1 MIKRFLAMTTTLCML
16 FLLLAPTVVAIEG
29 EGQEPD
35 GADEGFNQVLTVVVD
50 DQVINLDV
58 PAQIWDGV
66 SYLPCQSVIRAFY
79 PSATVVF
86 ENGAYAIVAPGLK
99 LELPAAKPYVVA
111 NGRYLYLSQGARY
124 SDGYTLLPARLLGA
138 ILGADVAWDELGF
151 RVVLTAGSAGPIE
164 SAETAYDADQLYW
177 LSHIINA
184 ESGNQP
190 LVGKIGVGNVVLNRV
205 ASSIF
210 PDTVKGVIFQKSQFT
225 PAATGSIYAQ
235 PNDESVIAA
244 KLCLDGANTVGNALF
259 FHNPRTAPNSWA
271 AKHRTYLTTIG
282 GHAFYG

>member
-16 FLLLAPTVVAIEG
+16 FLLFPPTVVAIEG
-29 EGQEPD
+29 EEEEMIQPQE
-35 GADEGFNQVLTVVVD
+35 LRVVVG
-50 DQVINLDV
+50 DQVIDLDV
-58 PAQIWDGV
+58 PAQLQDGV

-79 PSATVVF
+79 PGATVVL
-86 ENGAYAIVAPGLK
+86 EDGVYAIVAPGLK
-99 LELPAAKPYVVA
+99 LALPMDKPYVVA
-111 NGRYLYLSQGARY
+111 NGRYLYLNQGARY
-124 SDGYTLLPARLLGA
+124 SEGYTLLPARLLGA
-138 ILGADVAWDELGF
+138 ILGVDVAWDPVGF
-151 RVVLTAGSAGPIE
+151 SVVLTAGAGASPIE
-164 SAETAYDADQLYW
+164 PAETAYDADQLYW

-205 ASSIF
+205 ASSTF
-210 PDTVKGVIFQKSQFT
+210 PDTVKGVLFQKNQFT
-225 PAATGSIYAQ
+225 PAATGSIYAT
-235 PNDESVIAA
+235 PNAESVIAA

-271 AKHRTYLTTIG
+271 ARHRTYLTTIG